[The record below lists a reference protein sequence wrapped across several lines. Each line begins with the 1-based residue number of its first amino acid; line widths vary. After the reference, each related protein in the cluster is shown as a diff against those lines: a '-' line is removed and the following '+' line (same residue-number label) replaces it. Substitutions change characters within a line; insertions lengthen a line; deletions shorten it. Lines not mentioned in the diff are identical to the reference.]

1 MPFLV
6 PPLMTQGSLGN
17 LTTWKTGTIR
27 EKKVI
32 KIQDQTN
39 LHFAFA
45 WLIKKLNLGKSGQNN
60 FLVLWLGR
68 KDFTRFENFVL
79 WLVKLSELLGN
90 AR

>member
-27 EKKVI
+27 EKKVM
-32 KIQDQTN
+32 KIQDQTD

-60 FLVLWLGR
+60 LLVLWLGR
-68 KDFTRFENFVL
+68 KDFTRFENFIS
-79 WLVKLSELLGN
+79 WFVKISELLGN